1 MEVEVTQDGLE
12 IPGGQTPDRPLTPV
26 DSHRDHRL
34 AMTAMALASKCGG
47 EISESEIC
55 EVSDPGFIPRL
66 LGLGD

>member
-1 MEVEVTQDGLE
+1 MERGPKDAALKDE
-12 IPGGQTPDRPLTPV
+12 IT
-26 DSHRDHRL
+26 RDHRL